1 MGFYKNLG
9 ETEISFSPSII
20 IGSKLVYRNSEN
32 LIFEFLSKYI
42 GDQYLSNI
50 GSELSKL
57 DSYFINDLSV
67 NYLIKP
73 KSFFKEIQISLLVNN
88 LFNKLYSSNGYWYN
102 YDDTWSNPGQVK
114 TIEGI
119 GLYPQATTNY
129 LLGVRIK
136 M

>member
-1 MGFYKNLG
+1 M
-9 ETEISFSPSII
+9 
-20 IGSKLVYRNSEN
+20 
-32 LIFEFLSKYI
+32 SKYI

-57 DSYFINDLSV
+57 DSYFVNDLSV
-67 NYLIKP
+67 NYLLKP
-73 KSFFKEIQISLLVNN
+73 KSFFKEIQISLILNN